1 MIKSL
6 REELFKAL
14 NAKEIKDTRDLMA
27 KENVHSLFV
36 KESDLNPLFVSTM
49 QKIVRKMNRDK
60 GNISRTPDETAP
72 ANLPWDSAIA
82 KATVKALLRSGSIGI
97 AGERYRQ
104 AIKNAEKNENV
115 TSALGDGGL
124 LDGKPLTPNKS
135 KAFVTYTKKGSD
147 GLKVTLTRGYFAR
160 YTSKKVIKRTSGENE
175 MILTKIISTANYFY
189 MYEVM
194 KIALQNYIDAV
205 SGHGGYKSFTTGK
218 DRSKYNFAFRGRG
231 RQITHGKTK
240 LDAEGNAVV
249 KTYKGTS
256 TTVAAVT
263 YATKMDGAVKSIM
276 NKEKNSITRTAVGER
291 LFKEYEEI
299 LEKEYKLSY
308 LRNSKGGINRK
319 LTVNVE
325 VGGYNPAM
333 AKYDKSGIE
342 AFLKKHDKE
351 LAEKLGKQ
359 LALDFAM
366 LEGSP
371 SIVADIS
378 NVAPHLIMDKLTK
391 SGKLDK
397 RKKGITKSG
406 GLDMRITANK
416 NLVKAYQEALRST
429 KTSGSLKEKGSV
441 KQTTK
446 KSRAARVGLASFG
459 SQPYRSRVDSAV
471 GENPLALATL
481 INKALP
487 KVVASKMTSPALNYR
502 TGRFANS
509 AEVENVTMGPR
520 GGTEVQYTYM
530 KYPYQTFEPGFAQG
544 STYRDPRKIIGESIR
559 EIAQGILGNKF
570 LSTRRV

>member
-6 REELFKAL
+6 RDELFKAL

-36 KESDLNPLFVSTM
+36 KESDLNPLFVNTM

-60 GNISRTPDETAP
+60 GNLSRTPDDAAP
-72 ANLPWDSAIA
+72 ANLPWDTAIA
-82 KATVKALLRSGSIGI
+82 TATVRALLRSGSTGI
-97 AGERYRQ
+97 AGNLYRQ
-104 AIKNAEKNENV
+104 AIKNAEKRETS
-115 TSALGDGGL
+115 TSAYKGGIL
-124 LDGKPLTPNKS
+124 EGKPLTPNKS
-135 KAFVTYTKKGSD
+135 KAFVRYTKAGSD

-194 KIALQNYIDAV
+194 KIVLQEYIDAV
-205 SGHGGYKSFTTGK
+205 GGHGGYKSFTTGK
-218 DRSKYNFAFRGRG
+218 DRSKYNFGFRGRG

-325 VGGYNPAM
+325 VGGHNPAM
-333 AKYDKSGIE
+333 AHYDKGGIE
-342 AFLKKHDKE
+342 AFLKSHDKA
-351 LAEKLGKQ
+351 LAKKLGKQ

-371 SIVADIS
+371 SIVDDIS

-391 SGKLDK
+391 SGKLDR
-397 RKKGITKSG
+397 RKKGVTKGG

-429 KTSGSLKEKGSV
+429 KTSGSLKEKGRVRKTS
-441 KQTTK
+441 K
-446 KSRAARVGLASFG
+446 KSRAAAVGIASFG
-459 SQPYRSRVDSAV
+459 AQPYRSRVESAV

-509 AEVENVTMGPR
+509 AEVENITMGPR

-570 LSTRRV
+570 LSVRRV